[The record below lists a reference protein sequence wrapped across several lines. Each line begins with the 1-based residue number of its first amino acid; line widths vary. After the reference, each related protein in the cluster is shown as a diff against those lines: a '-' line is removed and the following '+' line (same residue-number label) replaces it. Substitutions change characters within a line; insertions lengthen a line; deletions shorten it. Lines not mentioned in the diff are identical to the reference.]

1 MRNPRFDDVYALVRW
16 SRLLALSLG
25 IAAVIATGVV
35 LNSSA
40 EAAGAD
46 AAADAVYLLPA
57 AGDDAIDD
65 PFAVSDNQLAVAI
78 FLPGFFIT
86 VTLLMVVLAVKGRA
100 KNDDE
105 GDSEAE

>member
-1 MRNPRFDDVYALVRW
+1 MRNSRFDDVYALVRW

-57 AGDDAIDD
+57 AGDDV
-65 PFAVSDNQLAVAI
+65 AVSDNQLAVAI

-100 KNDDE
+100 KNGDE